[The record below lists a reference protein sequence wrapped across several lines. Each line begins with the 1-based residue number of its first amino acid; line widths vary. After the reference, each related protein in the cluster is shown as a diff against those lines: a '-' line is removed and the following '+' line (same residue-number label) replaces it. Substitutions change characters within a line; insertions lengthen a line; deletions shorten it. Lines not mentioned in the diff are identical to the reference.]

1 MHSFNRKNRF
11 WVMKARPRG
20 NNFAASLELREEA
33 GIDVPDGTFVTR
45 NAYLSMDA
53 GTRMYMTDRED
64 SYHPPIPV
72 GEKLMG
78 TVLGE
83 IVQSHHSDFAVGE
96 KLRSYGQWSDYSV
109 VDPKTMYPSRVDD
122 AQTELVN
129 YIGLYGANGWT
140 AYTGVID
147 TARVKAGDTFV
158 VSAAAGCTGL
168 LPRCR
173 NFLVLGQGTDALHP
187 GEAAINVFPHQLFTV
202 AITPHHDRAPAKGVK
217 VQHPLVPYHAGRCT
231 GTIGPV
237 ADSECHTTF
246 RIVGILAQSAVW
258 PVVVNESATGNHHPA
273 AALLDALHMPD
284 LSAFH
289 RLPQAPYV
297 VGSFNQRFGAC
308 RQDRQREV
316 GVTATRGVALG
327 YVRRELPTAIKHR
340 KLTVVDHTAIA
351 KKRCRVGGERGPRRK
366 ENCPECDKNNDHEG
380 NRGPYKGLLDHRM
393 LIRCYR

>member
-11 WVMKARPRG
+11 RVMKARPRG

-64 SYHPPIPV
+64 SCHPPIPV

-168 LPRCR
+168 LAGQIARIAGCKVIGIAGSDAKCR
-173 NFLVLGQGTDALHP
+173 LIGDEYGFDGAINYKTEQVSDRLRALCPEGVNVYFDNVAGSTLDAVLENMAVFGTVAVCGLLANYGSAQRLPGPMNYDLVLMKRLRIEGFFSPDFYHREHEINPILRKWSAQGLLKLPIQPTQGLENLVDAYSKLFA
-187 GEAAINVFPHQLFTV
+187 GTNVGKV
-202 AITPHHDRAPAKGVK
+202 VVK
-217 VQHPLVPYHAGRCT
+217 V
-231 GTIGPV
+231 
-237 ADSECHTTF
+237 
-246 RIVGILAQSAVW
+246 
-258 PVVVNESATGNHHPA
+258 
-273 AALLDALHMPD
+273 
-284 LSAFH
+284 
-289 RLPQAPYV
+289 
-297 VGSFNQRFGAC
+297 
-308 RQDRQREV
+308 
-316 GVTATRGVALG
+316 
-327 YVRRELPTAIKHR
+327 
-340 KLTVVDHTAIA
+340 
-351 KKRCRVGGERGPRRK
+351 
-366 ENCPECDKNNDHEG
+366 
-380 NRGPYKGLLDHRM
+380 
-393 LIRCYR
+393 